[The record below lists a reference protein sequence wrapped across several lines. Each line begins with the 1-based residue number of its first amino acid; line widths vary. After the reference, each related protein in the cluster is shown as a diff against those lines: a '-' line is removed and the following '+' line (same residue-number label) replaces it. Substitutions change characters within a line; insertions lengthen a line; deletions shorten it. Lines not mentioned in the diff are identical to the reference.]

1 MARKRDIVIG
11 VIIALSFILVVAF
24 FGLAFVGVMMEGG
37 EVGLGGFGDRIAVV
51 EVFGV
56 IEDAEDVVSQL
67 KKWGD
72 ADNVSAIVLHIN
84 SPGGAGA
91 PSQEMYDEI
100 LRVREVEGKIVVASM
115 SSVAASGGYYIA
127 CAADKIIA
135 NPGTITGSI
144 GVIMQVMTAEKL
156 LTKIGISYE
165 VVKSGELK
173 DVGSMDRPMTE
184 NERRMLTAMVMDT
197 YEQFVEAVADGR
209 GMSKEE
215 VYPLADGSVFSG
227 RQAIDVGLVDTLG
240 GFEDAVR
247 YAAELAGIEGDPHTV
262 KVPEPKKGIFDMFS
276 SLFSG
281 AEQAASGLTSPGPRV
296 LYLY

>member
-24 FGLAFVGVMMEGG
+24 FGLAFFGAMMGDG
-37 EVGLGGFGDRIAVV
+37 DVSLGGFGDRVAVV

-84 SPGGAGA
+84 SPGGAVA

-100 LRVREVEGKIVVASM
+100 LRVREEEGKIVIAAM

-127 CAADKIIA
+127 CAADAIMA

-144 GVIMQVMTAEKL
+144 GVIMQILTAENL
-156 LTKIGISYE
+156 LTKIGVSYE

-184 NERRMLTAMVMDT
+184 NERKMLTAMVMDT
-197 YEQFVEAVADGR
+197 YEQFVEAVANGR
-209 GMSKEE
+209 DMSKED

-227 RQAIDVGLVDTLG
+227 RQALEVGLVDTLG
-240 GFEDAVR
+240 GFEDAIR
-247 YAAELAGIEGDPHTV
+247 YAAELGGIEGDPRTV
-262 KVPEPKKGIFDMFS
+262 KVPEPKKGLFELFS
-276 SLFSG
+276 SIYNG
-281 AEQAASGLTSPGPRV
+281 AEKAASGLKSTGPRV

>member
-56 IEDAEDVVSQL
+56 IEDAEEVVSQL
-67 KKWGD
+67 KTWGD

-84 SPGGAGA
+84 SPGGAVA

-144 GVIMQVMTAEKL
+144 GVIMQVSAAEKL

-276 SLFSG
+276 SLFNG

>member
-11 VIIALSFILVVAF
+11 VIIALSFILVLAF
-24 FGLAFVGVMMEGG
+24 FGLAFIGAMMEG
-37 EVGLGGFGDRIAVV
+37 EVGIGGFGDRVAVV

-56 IEDAEDVVSQL
+56 IEDAEDVISQL

-72 ADNVSAIVLHIN
+72 ADNVGAIVLHIN
-84 SPGGAGA
+84 SPGGAVA
-91 PSQEMYDEI
+91 PSQEMYNEI
-100 LRVREVEGKIVVASM
+100 LRIREDEGKVVVASM

-127 CAADKIIA
+127 CATDKIMA

-144 GVIMQVMTAEKL
+144 GVVMQVLTAEKL
-156 LTKIGISYE
+156 FTKIGIDYE

-173 DVGSMDRPMTE
+173 DVGNMERAMTE
-184 NERRMLTAMVMDT
+184 NERRMLTSMVMDT
-197 YEQFVEAVADGR
+197 YEQFVEAVAEGR
-209 GMSKEE
+209 GMDKEE
-215 VYPLADGSVFSG
+215 VYPLADGSVFNG
-227 RQAIDVGLVDTLG
+227 RQAMDMGLVDTLG

-247 YAAELAGIEGDPHTV
+247 YAAELAGIEGDPRTI
-262 KVPEPKKGIFDMFS
+262 KVPEPKKGIFDMFA

-281 AEQAASGLTSPGPRV
+281 ARQAASGLTSPGPRV